1 MPLKNRQ
8 LEVLD
13 FIKQFIATKGY
24 SPTVR
29 EIGAGVGLKS
39 PSSVQDNLKKL
50 ALQGYLTIDN
60 KKSRTIELL
69 VQNEYL
75 NTEEDIVSIPILDDT
90 SDEAYREFIKI
101 PIFLLSDYDSKN
113 IYAYRTTNCIYIVNT
128 SLKFS
133 DRKSLV
139 KKDNK
144 YIVQELPKDEIVG
157 NIISEFRK
165 Y

>member
-1 MPLKNRQ
+1 MPLKSRQ
-8 LEVLD
+8 LEILD

-29 EIGAGVGLKS
+29 EIASGVGLKS

-50 ALQGYLTIDN
+50 ALQGLLTIDN

-75 NTEEDIVSIPILDDT
+75 NITEDIVSVPILD
-90 SDEAYREFIKI
+90 SDETYREFIKI
-101 PIFLLSDYDSKN
+101 PIFLLNDYDSKN
-113 IYAYRTTNCIYIVNT
+113 ICAFKTPNCIYVINT
-128 SLKFS
+128 SLKFL

-139 KKDNK
+139 KNDNK
-144 YIVQELPKDEIVG
+144 YIIQELPKDEIVG
-157 NIISEFRK
+157 NVISEFIK